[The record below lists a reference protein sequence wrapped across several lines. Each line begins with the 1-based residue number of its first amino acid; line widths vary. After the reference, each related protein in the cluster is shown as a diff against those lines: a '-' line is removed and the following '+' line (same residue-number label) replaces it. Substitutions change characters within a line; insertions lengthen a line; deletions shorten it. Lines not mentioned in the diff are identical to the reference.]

1 VLHCNRATIRAN
13 LTAVCLILLAAV
25 LHYTDIGSLWGSG
38 ASLICVGTM
47 IYVGLLLYWGVTLR
61 NRLTNI
67 RMRRLLFTSI
77 GLMILWFVL
86 RSAKYDFF
94 SFSRGICR
102 QLWYSYYIPLNFLPT
117 LSLIAAWSIG
127 YRKHEKW
134 LWFLL
139 IPDGLFTTLVL
150 TNDMHHII
158 FGFTPDIPWENYYR
172 QLPMFFVMT
181 AWMALQ
187 YLTALAVI
195 FHQCRIS
202 HNRRLVWLP
211 VIWILCI
218 TIFFFWYNAFQFLS
232 IRKPFEVTEA
242 AGIALAAAWES
253 CIQTGLIPSNIG
265 YEEFLRASTVDAQI
279 VDRDGRVRISA
290 PGAESLTDAN
300 RLAARDVP
308 VFLSPDI
315 RLQSRAIRTGRVYWK
330 DDLSTIHR
338 LNQEL
343 REAKEALSEEND
355 LIRGENKVREEQT
368 HLREQN
374 RIYDSI
380 AAAAR
385 PQISK
390 IRLLLQELTPDAA
403 DFSRRL
409 GMACVLN
416 AYLKRSSN
424 LRLLSQREQSAD
436 SQELVFC
443 LRESLDYISVCG
455 VECSFIQSGRGT
467 ILLSKLSR
475 AYAFFEES
483 IEKVLPDLDALVVN
497 LSVEGDN
504 LTLRL
509 MLDGPDE
516 MPGAVETD
524 GTFYRTFQTEERI

>member
-1 VLHCNRATIRAN
+1 
-13 LTAVCLILLAAV
+13 
-25 LHYTDIGSLWGSG
+25 
-38 ASLICVGTM
+38 
-47 IYVGLLLYWGVTLR
+47 
-61 NRLTNI
+61 
-67 RMRRLLFTSI
+67 
-77 GLMILWFVL
+77 
-86 RSAKYDFF
+86 
-94 SFSRGICR
+94 
-102 QLWYSYYIPLNFLPT
+102 
-117 LSLIAAWSIG
+117 
-127 YRKHEKW
+127 
-134 LWFLL
+134 
-139 IPDGLFTTLVL
+139 
-150 TNDMHHII
+150 
-158 FGFTPDIPWENYYR
+158 
-172 QLPMFFVMT
+172 
-181 AWMALQ
+181 
-187 YLTALAVI
+187 
-195 FHQCRIS
+195 
-202 HNRRLVWLP
+202 
-211 VIWILCI
+211 
-218 TIFFFWYNAFQFLS
+218 
-232 IRKPFEVTEA
+232 
-242 AGIALAAAWES
+242 
-253 CIQTGLIPSNIG
+253 
-265 YEEFLRASTVDAQI
+265 
-279 VDRDGRVRISA
+279 
-290 PGAESLTDAN
+290 
-300 RLAARDVP
+300 
-308 VFLSPDI
+308 
-315 RLQSRAIRTGRVYWK
+315 
-330 DDLSTIHR
+330 
-338 LNQEL
+338 
-343 REAKEALSEEND
+343 
-355 LIRGENKVREEQT
+355 VREEQT